1 MNRIKKLG
9 MSFVYA
15 TRGIVYCVRHERNIR
30 IHIIALL
37 YILYFSTFYDLTKAE
52 YAVLILTCAVVMS
65 MELINTSIEVVIDKV
80 SPKFNVF
87 AMMGKDIAAGGVLIS
102 AIGAVIVGIV
112 LFLDFE
118 KIGIILNYFISVWY
132 RPVILVFSIILA
144 VLFIGNTKK
153 RGGNAAKIIKKEKEK

>member
-15 TRGIVYCVRHERNIR
+15 ARGIVYCVRHERNIR
-30 IHIIALL
+30 IHIVALL
-37 YILYFSTFYDLTKAE
+37 YVLYFSTFYDFTKAE

-102 AIGAVIVGIV
+102 AVGAVIVGIV
-112 LFLDFE
+112 LFCDFE
-118 KIGIILNYFISVWY
+118 KIGIILNYFVSSWY
-132 RPVILVFSIILA
+132 RLIILAVSIALA

-153 RGGNAAKIIKKEKEK
+153 RGGNAAKIINEKEK

>member
-15 TRGIVYCVRHERNIR
+15 FRGIAYCVRHERNIR
-30 IHIIALL
+30 IHIVALL
-37 YILYFSTFYDLTKAE
+37 YVLYFSTFYDFSRSE

-102 AIGAVIVGIV
+102 AIGAVIVGV
-112 LFLDFE
+112 LLFGDVE
-118 KIGIILNYFISVWY
+118 KITSIFNYFISEWY
-132 RPVILVFSIILA
+132 RLIILA
-144 VLFIGNTKK
+144 VSAVFAILFIGRTKK
-153 RGGNAAKIIKKEKEK
+153 RGGNAVKIINEKEK

>member
-15 TRGIVYCVRHERNIR
+15 IRGIAYCIRHERNIR

-37 YILYFSTFYDLTKAE
+37 YVLYLSTFYAFTKAE
-52 YAVLILTCAVVMS
+52 YAVLILTCAVVIAL
-65 MELINTSIEVVIDKV
+65 ELINTAIEVVIDKM

-87 AMMGKDIAAGGVLIS
+87 AMMGKDIAAGGVLVG
-102 AIGAVIVGIV
+102 AIGSVIVGVI
-112 LFLDFE
+112 LFFDLDKIDVILRYFSE
-118 KIGIILNYFISVWY
+118 KWY
-132 RPVILVFSIILA
+132 RPVILVISIILS

-153 RGGNAAKIIKKEKEK
+153 RGGNRTKK